1 MEQTQKMTLAVK
13 KQLEDDLYQL
23 EHVERPQID
32 AALEAARALGD
43 LSENADYDAAKERFE
58 ENKNKIAEIRYTLD
72 HAEIIDESKLDKNVV
87 GIGGGKITL
96 RRVDTGEE
104 FVVQIKGTIGTDPL
118 KGLLNSNSPIAMAIS
133 GHRVGDIVEVHA
145 KITYSVEIMKID
157 N

>member
-43 LSENADYDAAKERFE
+43 LSENADYDVAKERFE
-58 ENKNKIAEIRYTLD
+58 EVKNKISMIRYQLD
-72 HAEIIDESKLDKNVV
+72 HAVIVDESTLDKNVA
-87 GIGGGKITL
+87 GLGCGKITL
-96 RRVDTGEE
+96 RRVDTGDE
-104 FVVQIKGTIGTDPL
+104 FVVKIVGTYGAKPL
-118 KGLLNSNSPIAMAIS
+118 EGLLNSNSPIAMAIS